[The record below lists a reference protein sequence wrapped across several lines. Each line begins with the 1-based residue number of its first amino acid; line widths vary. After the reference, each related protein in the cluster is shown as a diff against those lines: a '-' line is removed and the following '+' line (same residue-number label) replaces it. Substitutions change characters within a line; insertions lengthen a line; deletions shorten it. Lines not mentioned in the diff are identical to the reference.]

1 MGKWTRERVNSEDIN
16 GGNQYEA
23 KDRLSREQLN
33 AMVNSGLYAQ
43 DFAEH
48 LADTPD
54 TSDVNNVGT
63 PTVELINNGAYKKF
77 KFSNLKGES
86 GNGVAYI
93 QRNTGLLNKETLQGF
108 IGTTRTFGNISGF
121 NGKVG
126 DFVYIPFSISDEGG
140 SIGNIIL
147 KVTDFTS
154 TSVTGKCMQFIY
166 APQGEKGDKG
176 DLTVDKWKI
185 ISNANNELEFTYVG

>member
-1 MGKWTRERVNSEDIN
+1 MGKWTREKVDSENLN

-54 TSDVNNVGT
+54 TSDANNVGT

-77 KFSNLKGES
+77 KFSNLKG
-86 GNGVAYI
+86 
-93 QRNTGLLNKETLQGF
+93 
-108 IGTTRTFGNISGF
+108 
-121 NGKVG
+121 
-126 DFVYIPFSISDEGG
+126 D
-140 SIGNIIL
+140 
-147 KVTDFTS
+147 
-154 TSVTGKCMQFIY
+154 
-166 APQGEKGDKG
+166 KGDKG
-176 DLTVDKWKI
+176 DKGESGVRFEYDPETKI
-185 ISNANNELEFTYVG
+185 LNIITE